1 MILAEINLETSK
13 IELLNNNHFQFIGEV
28 LDPEALMSCRVHN
41 IKEKGHYQGYI
52 DISFFSEKPNAWPF
66 GNLPTLL
73 QEKTEP
79 AQISDQCAR
88 IPVGTETLD
97 VQFC

>member
-66 GNLPTLL
+66 GKLATLL

-79 AQISDQCAR
+79 AKISAKCER
-88 IPVGTETLD
+88 IHLGNETLD
-97 VQFC
+97 VSFC